1 MSRERSY
8 EVNVV
13 GASDQVRD
21 AVAKAVVGVVQVRC
35 GQCNAV
41 VAEGWKYG
49 EDTLFMSYREQTLS
63 IIDALRLTLE
73 PGRGH
78 VDKGI
83 KGIPTLLSE
92 APEELEVWCR
102 KQGLKRVERTRVI
115 QAAARGALLGRP
127 EVLRVG

>member
-1 MSRERSY
+1 VTQERSY
-8 EVNVV
+8 EVTVV
-13 GASDQVRD
+13 GATDQVRD
-21 AVAKAVVGVVQVRC
+21 AVATAVVGVVQVRC

-41 VAEGWKYG
+41 VAEGCKYG
-49 EDTLFMSYREQTLS
+49 GDTLFLSYREQTLS
-63 IIDALRLTLE
+63 MVDQLRLALE

-83 KGIPTLLSE
+83 KGLPTLLSE

-102 KQGLKRVERTRVI
+102 KHGTKQVERTRAI

-127 EVLRVG
+127 EVFRVR